1 MTTTLAPAPPRSP
14 APPRPRGRIRAAAS
28 RNWYAWAMVTP
39 VTVVLGVLVGYPLLR
54 GVYLSLTNAN
64 EANVGRDIG
73 VNHIPATYE
82 FVGLDNY
89 VRLLSGAEGNFYP
102 RLLWTLV
109 WTAACTA
116 LHYGIGLG
124 LATLLNRPLRGRSV
138 YRVLLILPWAIPNY
152 ITALIWKGMFEGEY
166 SAINSLL
173 HAAGLSDVSW
183 FGSWATAFSAN
194 VITNTWLGFPFM
206 MVVALGALET
216 IPRELYEA
224 ASVDGASAFA
234 WRLLF
239 NSQYGVFNVVLSK
252 IGLPPVEW
260 LNDPF
265 MAKVS
270 VIAVNVWLGV
280 PFMMVALLGG
290 LQSIPAQLYEAAEMD
305 GATAWQRFRHI
316 TLPGLS
322 SVSGTVIL
330 LGTIWTF
337 NMFPIIYLLTGGG
350 PGDATQILVTF
361 AYERAFEGIR
371 DYSGAATYGVLILS
385 MLLLFAS
392 FYRRTL
398 RAPGETA

>member
-1 MTTTLAPAPPRSP
+1 MTATLAPP
-14 APPRPRGRIRAAAS
+14 APPAAGSRPPRGRLRRAAG
-28 RNWYAWAMVTP
+28 RHWYAWAMAAP
-39 VTVVLGVLVGYPLLR
+39 VTVVLGVLVGYPLVR
-54 GVYLSLTNAN
+54 GVYLSLTDAN
-64 EANVGRDIG
+64 EANVGRTIG

-89 VRLLSGAEGNFYP
+89 VELLSGAEGNFYP
-102 RLLWTLV
+102 RLLWTLA
-109 WTAACTA
+109 WTIACTA

-124 LATLLNRPLRGRSV
+124 LATLLNRPMRGRSV
-138 YRVLLILPWAIPNY
+138 YRVLLILPWAVP
-152 ITALIWKGMFEGEY
+152 
-166 SAINSLL
+166 
-173 HAAGLSDVSW
+173 
-183 FGSWATAFSAN
+183 AF
-194 VITNTWLGFPFM
+194 V
-206 MVVALGALET
+206 
-216 IPRELYEA
+216 
-224 ASVDGASAFA
+224 SAFA

-239 NSQYGVFNVVLSK
+239 NSQFGVFNVALTAV
-252 IGLPPVEW
+252 GLPAVEW

-270 VIAVNVWLGV
+270 VIAVNTWLGV

-290 LQSIPAQLYEAAEMD
+290 LQSIPAPLYEAADMD
-305 GATAWQRFRHI
+305 GATAWQKFRHI

-385 MLLLFAS
+385 MLLVFAS

-398 RAPGETA
+398 KEAA

>member
-1 MTTTLAPAPPRSP
+1 MTATLAPPARPPVKPRSP
-14 APPRPRGRIRAAAS
+14 RRPRRVAS
-28 RNWYAWAMVTP
+28 QHWYAWAMVTP
-39 VTVVLGVLVGYPLLR
+39 VTVVLGVLVGYPLVR
-54 GVYLSLTNAN
+54 GIYLSLTDAN
-64 EANVGRDIG
+64 EANVGRTIG

-89 VRLLSGAEGNFYP
+89 VQLLSGAEGNFYP
-102 RLLWTLV
+102 RLLWTLA
-109 WTAACTA
+109 WTIACTA

-124 LATLLNRPLRGRSV
+124 LATLLNRPLKGRSV
-138 YRVLLILPWAIPNY
+138 YRVLLILPWAVP
-152 ITALIWKGMFEGEY
+152 
-166 SAINSLL
+166 
-173 HAAGLSDVSW
+173 
-183 FGSWATAFSAN
+183 AF
-194 VITNTWLGFPFM
+194 V
-206 MVVALGALET
+206 
-216 IPRELYEA
+216 
-224 ASVDGASAFA
+224 SAFA

-239 NSQYGVFNVVLSK
+239 NSQFGVFNVVLSK
-252 IGLPPVEW
+252 VGLPPVEW

-305 GATAWQRFRHI
+305 GATPWQKFRHI
-316 TLPGLS
+316 TLPGLRT
-322 SVSGTVIL
+322 VSGTVIL

-385 MLLLFAS
+385 MLLVFAS

-398 RAPGETA
+398 KEAA